1 MHLSWVFIAHLVP
14 HVQLL
19 VPWGFFLDFRERY
32 AWNGT
37 HDDNEFST
45 SKWSYK
51 VYQWWYVV
59 VAGDNS
65 ALVGHSG
72 SILAAIDLLDPG
84 FRGPKQQAKKITATK
99 NTWFAHVQMAHC
111 MSHVHHFS
119 LFTLIFTTQYGLR
132 TAFFWRNPF
141 GLGELPSLKL
151 TSSLPLKINS
161 LEDEISWNGQ
171 TFRKQ
176 LRIILV
182 LLYVFLR

>member
-84 FRGPKQQAKKITATK
+84 FRGPKQQAKKNHGYQKHLVCTCT
-99 NTWFAHVQMAHC
+99 NGTLHVTC
-111 MSHVHHFS
+111 SS
-119 LFTLIFTTQYGLR
+119 LFTLYTHFHHTIWPPDC
-132 TAFFWRNPF
+132 FFS
-141 GLGELPSLKL
+141 GGILLGWVNYLP
-151 TSSLPLKINS
+151 
-161 LEDEISWNGQ
+161 
-171 TFRKQ
+171 
-176 LRIILV
+176 
-182 LLYVFLR
+182 

>member
-84 FRGPKQQAKKITATK
+84 FRGPKQQAKRNHSYRKHLVCTCTNGTLHVTCPSSIT
-99 NTWFAHVQMAHC
+99 
-111 MSHVHHFS
+111 FS
-119 LFTLIFTTQYGLR
+119 LHHSLLPDFHHTLAVSGLLFSWGITFPKTNIKFTPWKSIVWKMKFPGGP
-132 TAFFWRNPF
+132 AFLA
-141 GLGELPSLKL
+141 GALSL
-151 TSSLPLKINS
+151 
-161 LEDEISWNGQ
+161 
-171 TFRKQ
+171 
-176 LRIILV
+176 
-182 LLYVFLR
+182 